1 MKPLTEK
8 LDLAKLSQEFGTDE
22 KCRLVIE
29 KLRWPNGPECPR
41 CQSKATPISNRT
53 QYDCDKC
60 HYQFSATAGTI
71 FHDSHLSLWKWFL
84 TTFLLCESKK
94 GMSACQIQRT
104 IGVSYKTAW
113 YLCHRIRKAMLET
126 NKEKLDGIVEID
138 ETYVGGRAPR
148 GQGYTGRYTP
158 KQIVIGIRQR
168 NGELRMFKAKD
179 VKAGTLANFI
189 REHVSEDVDVIMTDD
204 FASYPFAIE
213 RTDIPRTRH
222 QTINHSGR
230 VYVMGNVHTNTVESA
245 FSLLK
250 RGVMGT
256 WHKVSAKHLPAY
268 LDEMCFRFNNRKIPY
283 LFRDTVIK
291 LIQTP
296 SLEYKELTAQQAEP
310 AA

>member
-1 MKPLTEK
+1 
-8 LDLAKLSQEFGTDE
+8 
-22 KCRLVIE
+22 
-29 KLRWPNGPECPR
+29 
-41 CQSKATPISNRT
+41 
-53 QYDCDKC
+53 
-60 HYQFSATAGTI
+60 
-71 FHDSHLSLWKWFL
+71 
-84 TTFLLCESKK
+84 
-94 GMSACQIQRT
+94 
-104 IGVSYKTAW
+104 
-113 YLCHRIRKAMLET
+113 MLET
-126 NKEKLDGIVEID
+126 NKGKLDGIVEID

-168 NGELRMFKAKD
+168 SGELRMFKAKD
-179 VKAGTLANFI
+179 VKSGTLANFI
-189 REHVSEDVDVIMTDD
+189 RENVSEDVDVIMTDD

-256 WHKVSAKHLPAY
+256 WHKVSPKHLPAY
-268 LDEMCFRFNNRKIPY
+268 LDEMCFRFNNRKNPF
-283 LFRDTVIK
+283 LFRDTIMK
-291 LIQTP
+291 LIASP
-296 SLEYKELTAQQAEP
+296 NIEYKTLTAKKEEH